1 MDPRAGASPV
11 ISYIRRFCADQSGST
26 SIEYS
31 LIAALIGLAII
42 SAASSIGSNIGKPLD
57 IASGNLNK

>member
-1 MDPRAGASPV
+1 MAHVFARFWSDDSGA
-11 ISYIRRFCADQSGST
+11 T

-42 SAASSIGSNIGKPLD
+42 SAAGSIGSNISKPFE
-57 IASGNLNK
+57 IASQNLNK